1 MNWNV
6 LFRNLVI
13 ALIFCLCAVKGMA
26 QHNHFIYIQSSNKKP
41 FYATL
46 NNRNFSS
53 SADGY
58 LIIPKLT
65 DGEYQL
71 QIGFT
76 DGQQPEQKFAIKVV
90 NRDDGYSLKN
100 LGDKGWAL
108 SNLKTKETILSSAA
122 PVPVAETVTET
133 TVSDTSST
141 QTQNIPVKEIEKQT
155 TSSIPKNNLFGE
167 MLSQVVND
175 PDLTKEVAVKKT
187 KKEKRISKPDDTVI
201 ADNSTDKIS
210 VVDSTPISQE
220 TTKPVQTNENSYS
233 SYDAAR
239 TKGVIKVSE
248 KYSDEGTD
256 LVFID
261 FNSTSQDTVHLFIS
275 TGNEIKKDSSAN
287 SEAIVTKTDSVPATT
302 NVAKID
308 TPKSFYQPYSPNEK
322 PFLQFPPKTDTVVV
336 VKTDEKKDIANPFF
350 NKSDTGK
357 QDTGNNTAVLKT
369 DSNSAS
375 SVQANTVA
383 PLKRDCKKM
392 VSEEELNKW
401 KKKMI
406 SANSDGE
413 MIKVVNKLLP
423 GKCLT
428 TEQVKSLS
436 GLFLSDEGR
445 YLFFDTAYPFT
456 YDAENYSA
464 LETQLFDSYYKKRFK
479 TILH

>member
-1 MNWNV
+1 MNWNA
-6 LFRNLVI
+6 LFRNLLMS
-13 ALIFCLCAVKGMA
+13 LIFCTCVFKGMA
-26 QHNHFIYIQSSNKKP
+26 QHNHFIYIQSSDKKP
-41 FYATL
+41 FYVSL

-71 QIGFT
+71 QLGFT
-76 DGQQPEQKFAIKVV
+76 DGQQPEQKFTIKVV

-100 LGDKGWAL
+100 LGDKGWGL
-108 SNLKTKETILSSAA
+108 SNLKTKETILSSTA
-122 PVPVAETVTET
+122 PVTSEITSNDTPKQNVPAIET
-133 TVSDTSST
+133 
-141 QTQNIPVKEIEKQT
+141 EKQLT
-155 TSSIPKNNLFGE
+155 FSSSPSSSGSNLFGE

-175 PDLTKEVAVKKT
+175 PDLTKEVNIKKT
-187 KKEKRISKPDDTVI
+187 KKDKKINKPDDTII
-201 ADNSTDKIS
+201 ADNSNDNTIS
-210 VVDSTPISQE
+210 VVDSTPIGQD
-220 TTKPVQTNENSYS
+220 TTKPVQTNENPYDSYN
-233 SYDAAR
+233 AAR

-248 KYSDEGTD
+248 KYSDGGTD

-261 FNSTSQDTVHLFIS
+261 FNSTSQDTVHLFIP
-275 TGNEIKKDSSAN
+275 TGNEIKKDSSGSN
-287 SEAIVTKTDSVPATT
+287 EAIVTKTDSVPATA
-302 NVAKID
+302 NVVKID
-308 TPKSFYQPYSPNEK
+308 TPKSFYQPYTPNEK
-322 PFLQFPPKTDTVVV
+322 PFLQFPPKTDTVAV
-336 VKTDEKKDIANPFF
+336 VKTEEKKDIANPFF

-357 QDTGNNTAVLKT
+357 QDTGNNTSVLKT
-369 DSNSAS
+369 DSNPAS
-375 SVQANTVA
+375 SPQANTVT
-383 PLKRDCKKM
+383 PIKRDCKKM

-413 MIKVVNKLLP
+413 MIKVVNKLMP

-445 YLFFDTAYPFT
+445 YSFFDAAYSFT

-464 LETQLFDSYYKKRFK
+464 LENQLFDSYYKKRFK
-479 TILH
+479 AILH